1 MEIRISISYTAHVF
15 CLFSFQTRIVPM
27 ILVFGKTTFK
37 YFNGQIGMKSLILFS
52 MVFCACSVFA
62 QKNCNRVTLNFTPL
76 CDLGSDSFMGYTGGL
91 YPNGQNKP
99 QGNYK
104 LDIAQRA
111 DMVEPLDSNG
121 IAAEDGKIVM
131 IGVGASNPR
140 TEFAA
145 FQNLLDTF
153 KSRNPDLITVNTCQ
167 GGQGVQKMNNP
178 ADNYWKLADNIF
190 DSMKVHPLQVQIAWI
205 ETENT
210 QKGDSIFPSAP
221 LSLINDLKI
230 LLQTL
235 KLKYP
240 NLMLCYLSARAYSG
254 WASSSLG
261 KGLEHPRDYYNG
273 WACKWLIDSAAA
285 GKDGFIYKG
294 NGAQIALPL
303 YSTYMWTNKGDTRKD
318 GFSVDCNTDI
328 GADGLHLSAAGDMKL
343 GAQILSFFAG
353 DSSSIPWFI
362 DTKTSSVNPETV
374 KGGFKIY
381 PNPAVSLLK
390 IEKAGKDGGEFS
402 FEIMNSQLQLVL
414 KANSSGG
421 EITTDISFLPDGIY
435 CVYINDKGIISYYN
449 LIVRKS

>member
-1 MEIRISISYTAHVF
+1 MKILILLSLVF
-15 CLFSFQTRIVPM
+15 CSFAV
-27 ILVFGKTTFK
+27 
-37 YFNGQIGMKSLILFS
+37 N
-52 MVFCACSVFA
+52 A
-62 QKNCNRVTLNFTPL
+62 QKNCNRITQNYTPL
-76 CDLGSDSFMGYTGGL
+76 CDLGSDSFMGFTGGL
-91 YPNGQNKP
+91 YPDGKNKP

-104 LDIAQRA
+104 LDIDQRA
-111 DMVEPLDSNG
+111 AMIEPLDSNG
-121 IAAEDGKIVM
+121 LASADGKIVM

-145 FQNLLDTF
+145 FQNLLDSF
-153 KSRNPDLITVNTCQ
+153 KNRNPYLYTVNTCQ

-190 DSMKVHPLQVQIAWI
+190 DSVKVHPLQVQVAWI

-210 QKGDSIFPSAP
+210 QKGDSTFPSAP
-221 LSLINDLKI
+221 ISLINDLKI

-235 KLKYP
+235 KQKYP
-240 NLMLCYLSARAYSG
+240 NLRLCYLSARAYSG

-303 YSTYMWTNKGDTRKD
+303 YSTYMWTNRGDTRLD

-328 GADGLHLSAAGDMKL
+328 GNDGLHLSAAGEMKL

-353 DSSSIPWFI
+353 DSSSVPWFLAS
-362 DTKTSSVNPETV
+362 KTSSVIPKIV
-374 KGGFKIY
+374 KGGFNIY
-381 PNPAVSLLK
+381 PNPAVSLIN
-390 IEKAGKDGGEFS
+390 IENTNKDGGEFS
-402 FEIMNSQLQLVL
+402 LEILNSQLQIVL
-414 KANSSGG
+414 KAASMNGIIIS
-421 EITTDISFLPDGIY
+421 DISFLPDGVY
-435 CVYINDKGIISYYN
+435 CVSVNDNGIVSYYS
-449 LIVRKS
+449 LIIRKG